1 MMINTSDYE
10 QRINICKECP
20 VFNER
25 YKTCGP
31 PVNAINPFKKP
42 HTLDGVVFKP
52 CGCPVDHLA
61 SYAVTT
67 CPAKRWP
74 TITKQD
80 WQMPTLEQIRAIR
93 KRGTVVSGEMEHL
106 FKLRREYLGIK
117 DNKSFTSCTPCM
129 NELLNTLEKH
139 LMEDIKKAEQ
149 AQALIEL
156 TQVDLTPEITTEVT
170 ATPIKKRKAKR
181 KKI

>member
-1 MMINTSDYE
+1 MMISTSDYE
-10 QRINICKECP
+10 ARINICKACP

-31 PVNAINPFKKP
+31 PINAINPFKQP
-42 HTLDGVVFKP
+42 TTLDGVVFKP

-61 SYAVTT
+61 SYAVTS
-67 CPAKRWP
+67 CPAKKWP
-74 TITKQD
+74 TLNQKE

-93 KRGTVVSGEMEHL
+93 KRGNVQAGEMQQL

-117 DNKSFTSCTPCM
+117 DNKSFTTCTPCM
-129 NELLNTLEKH
+129 NELLDRLERS
-139 LMEDIKKAEQ
+139 LVEDLQKA
-149 AQALIEL
+149 ALTEL
-156 TQVDLTPEITTEVT
+156 TQVEVTPER
-170 ATPIKKRKAKR
+170 IKKRKAKR